1 MPAREEALALLKKY
15 NESENLIVHGLTV
28 EAVMRH
34 AARKRGEDE
43 EKWAVIGLVHDIDY
57 EKFPEAHCLKAR
69 EILEGEG
76 WPEDYIHG
84 VCSHGW
90 GICSEEEPV
99 EFMEKYL
106 YACDELTG
114 LIYAT
119 CLMRP
124 SRSVLDLTV
133 KSVKK
138 KWKTKGFAA
147 GVDRD
152 LVLKGAGMIGLEL
165 EELMQECIDGM
176 KEAAEAIGL
185 KGEL

>member
-43 EKWAVIGLVHDIDY
+43 EKWAIIGLVHDIDY

-106 YACDELTG
+106 YASDELTG

-176 KEAAEAIGL
+176 KEAAEVIGL

>member
-1 MPAREEALALLKKY
+1 MPTRDEAFSLLKKY
-15 NESENLIVHGLTV
+15 NESENLITHGLTV
-28 EAVMRH
+28 ESVMRH
-34 AARKRGEDE
+34 AARKRGEDV
-43 EKWAVIGLVHDIDY
+43 EKWGVIGLVHDIDY
-57 EKFPEAHCLKAR
+57 EKFPEEHCVKAR

-76 WPEDYIHG
+76 WPEDHIHA

-90 GICSEEEPV
+90 GICSDEEPT

-124 SRSVLDLTV
+124 SKSVLDLTV

-138 KWKTKGFAA
+138 KWKSKGFAA

-152 LVLKGAGMIGLEL
+152 LVLKGAEMIGLEID
-165 EELMQECIDGM
+165 ELMQECIDGM
-176 KEAAEAIGL
+176 KESAEAIGL
-185 KGEL
+185 KGEV